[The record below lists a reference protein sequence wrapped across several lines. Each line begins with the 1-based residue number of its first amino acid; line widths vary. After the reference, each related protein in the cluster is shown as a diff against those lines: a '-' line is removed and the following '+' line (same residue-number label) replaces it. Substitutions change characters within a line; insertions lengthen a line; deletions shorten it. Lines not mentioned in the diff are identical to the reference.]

1 MDNKLLEYSTED
13 LLIAAIR
20 KSILL
25 KLTSIGSNIN
35 QSLIDDISLKI
46 ANSIDNVFIEFSKI
60 VEVGFQKYLSH
71 SDSDSGNE

>member
-20 KSILL
+20 KSIIL

-46 ANSIDNVFIEFSKI
+46 TNSIDSVFVEFSKT
-60 VEVGFQKYLSH
+60 VEVGFQKYLNYSNR
-71 SDSDSGNE
+71 DSINE